1 MTPEEQY
8 RTCIEGLRE
17 FANGIGARDVVLG
30 LSGGIDSSLVAC
42 MCVDAFG
49 AQHVHGYMLPGPF
62 SSEHSLVD
70 AQELA
75 LNLGIHV
82 ERISIVEP
90 YEAFARVLGPHCADS
105 REAGFTGLASEN
117 TQARCR
123 MVVLMALANARGWMM
138 VNTGNKSEAMMGYS
152 TLYGDTA
159 GAYAPIGGLYKTDV
173 FAVSRWLNEH
183 AVSRG
188 ATPPIPENVLVK
200 PPSAEL
206 APGQKDEDTLGSYD
220 ELDRML
226 VDHVERGLDAEALI
240 AVGYD
245 ADEVRRVTDRVASYA
260 FKRALEPD
268 FPFIAYA

>member
-8 RTCIEGLRE
+8 RTCVNGLRE
-17 FANGIGARDVVLG
+17 FAAGIGATDVVLG

-49 AQHVHGYMLPGPF
+49 AEHVHGYMLPGPY

-70 AQELA
+70 AQELGR
-75 LNLGIHV
+75 NLGLHV

-90 YEAFARVLGPHCADS
+90 YRAFAHVLGPHCADDRS
-105 REAGFTGLASEN
+105 SFVGLASEN

-123 MVVLMALANARGWMM
+123 MVVLMALSNAHGWMM

-173 FAVSRWLNEH
+173 FAVSRWVNL
-183 AVSRG
+183 AACAKG
-188 ATPPIPENVLVK
+188 DLPPIPQHVLVK

-206 APGQKDEDTLGSYD
+206 APGQTDEATLGSYD
-220 ELDRML
+220 ELDRL
-226 VDHVERGLDAEALI
+226 LIDHVERGMDAAALV
-240 AVGYD
+240 AAGYD
-245 ADEVRRVTDRVASYA
+245 AAEVERVTKRVASYA
-260 FKRALEPD
+260 FKRALEPA
-268 FPFIAYA
+268 FPEILYA